1 MFFRPSVPVMLA
13 VPHLQQSK
21 NGECLATCT
30 AMILT
35 YSNHP
40 YPLGQLLKILRI
52 QPEMGAPFSNIVNL
66 EQLGLLV
73 GYQQEGALET
83 LYRLLTHGWPCLIA
97 VDTGELPYWQSSTGH
112 VVVLVGMDGEH
123 VYLNDPALDE
133 AAIQVPIG
141 DFYLAWYEQLL
152 SYAVIAIP

>member
-40 YPLGQLLKILRI
+40 CLLGQLLKILRI